1 MNKKIIILLILN
13 ILLFSTIIFLKGYRF
28 FRTSIYKNDLIL
40 SESENYEV
48 IYSDKDFSIV
58 SFDGMIK
65 VYNFE
70 NELFLTKEHNYGQ
83 NNMFE
88 FLNHQDGYYLMP
100 RNLFFS
106 KNERY
111 IAYPI
116 NERQWFL
123 KTNEKEINPKYVEV
137 PSGKVVNTS
146 FKTETLSDDMYLV
159 TYTGNTDYFAYH
171 YVSFVD
177 KPSYTLKEVPL
188 ETYVNIELEGKVYH
202 EKEIRNILDTL
213 PFSYVESPFFDQ
225 DKIEVLL
232 TLESTSFDLISWE
245 KTNYSTTYFKYGKD
259 YYYYYGDRESLEYG
273 TFYMFTTREFEDAF
287 ELLKKDF
294 Q

>member
-1 MNKKIIILLILN
+1 MNKKIITLLILN

-28 FRTSIYKNDLIL
+28 SRTSIYKNDLIL

-48 IYSDKDFSIV
+48 IYDDKDFSIV

-70 NELFLTKEHNYGQ
+70 NALFLTKEHNYGQ

-88 FLNHQDGYYLMP
+88 FLNHQDGHYLIP
-100 RNLFFS
+100 RNLFIS

-123 KTNEKEINPKYVEV
+123 KTVEKEINPKYVEV

-146 FKTETLSDDMYLV
+146 FETKALRDDMYLV
-159 TYTGNTDYFAYH
+159 TYTGTTDYFAYH

-177 KPSYTLKEVPL
+177 KPSYDLKEVPL
-188 ETYVNIELEGKVYH
+188 KTYVNIELEGKVYH

-213 PFSYVESPFFDQ
+213 PFSYVETPIFDQ
-225 DKIEVLL
+225 DKVEVLL
-232 TLESTSFDLISWE
+232 TLEFTSFHLISWE
-245 KTNYSTTYFKYGKD
+245 KSNYSTTYFKYGED
-259 YYYYYGDRESLEYG
+259 YYHGDPDISEHG
-273 TFYMFTTREFEDAF
+273 TYYMFPIKEFEEAF